1 MRRTVTASG
10 RLSTHVLDTAAG
22 RPAAGVTVQLRD
34 PDELLATATTSA
46 DGRALLLEDGLRA
59 GPYELA
65 FAIGAYFAATGTPT
79 ADPPFLDVVVVRF
92 SVSDPGAHHH
102 VPLLAT
108 PWSYSVYRGS

>member
-1 MRRTVTASG
+1 MSASG

-22 RPAAGVTVQLRD
+22 RPAAGVTIELRD
-34 PDELLATATTSA
+34 PAELLASATTGA
-46 DGRALLLEDGLRA
+46 DGRAVLLEEGLRA

-65 FAIGAYFAATGTPT
+65 FAMGDYFAAAGAAT

-92 SVSDPGAHHH
+92 AVSDPSAHHH